1 MQLANNKSMERH
13 NASEI
18 ENLQEKLKQ
27 ETGRLKERLEL
38 EHSRE
43 VQKVKTTCEGVRSDL
58 ELARIQNEQLK
69 EQVTLKCTNYQQ
81 NILICIEASI
91 STSVKR
97 YCKFKSLFFLK
108 K

>member
-58 ELARIQNEQLK
+58 ELARIQNEQLR
-69 EQVTLKCTNYQQ
+69 EQVTFKCTNYQQ
-81 NILICIEASI
+81 NVC
-91 STSVKR
+91 
-97 YCKFKSLFFLK
+97 SLC
-108 K
+108 